1 MLLAIDVGN
10 THSKFAL
17 LDGDRIVARFRLQT
31 QANRPADEY
40 AASLTQ
46 LMSLRGIGPEHIDSA
61 IMSTVVPA
69 VTFNIRNLCEQYFG
83 VELLVVGEPSVDLGI
98 KVLLDRP
105 QEAGADRLVGGIAGF
120 RKYGGPLIVIDFGS
134 ATTFDIVDADGNFYG
149 GVLAPGIELTIEA
162 FYLMTARLPRIRVDK
177 PATVIGKGTVP
188 AMQSGIFWGYLGL
201 IESLVKRIKAE
212 YGAPMRVI
220 ATGGLAPVFQA
231 ETDVIEA
238 VEQDLMMDG
247 LLAIYRRNRPS

>member
-10 THSKFAL
+10 TNSKFAL

-40 AASLTQ
+40 AAHLTQ
-46 LMSLRGIGPEHIDSA
+46 LMSLRGIGPEHVDSA

-83 VELLVVGEPSVDLGI
+83 VELLVVGEPNVDLGI

-134 ATTFDIVDADGNFYG
+134 ATTFDIVDGDGNFYG

-177 PATVIGKGTVP
+177 PATVIGKGTVS

-247 LLAIYRRNRPS
+247 LLAIYRRNRPG